1 MKHVF
6 VETNFLVE
14 LVRPFP
20 ARAAEQLVARNGA
33 DVTLYVPWVS
43 VVEAKRT
50 LDRVIN
56 EDLGFGDAMMKYAVR
71 EYLAGR
77 CTAAQKSVLEGFARQ
92 VKRDRAAALQARHDL
107 VDARVA
113 SMLCIEPTAAVVRRT
128 LSMFPIKS
136 LPPFDEMVMGAV
148 LSKADELNVL
158 GETALYFCNLNR
170 SDFDPTNRPTLDA
183 EYRRLN
189 LTYLDHFNVP

>member
-33 DVTLYVPWVS
+33 DVTLYAPWVS

-92 VKRDRAAALQARHDL
+92 VKRDRAAALQAPMTWSTRG
-107 VDARVA
+107 
-113 SMLCIEPTAAVVRRT
+113 
-128 LSMFPIKS
+128 
-136 LPPFDEMVMGAV
+136 LPPCCA
-148 LSKADELNVL
+148 SSPPPRSC
-158 GETALYFCNLNR
+158 GERCRCSRSNLC
-170 SDFDPTNRPTLDA
+170 RPST
-183 EYRRLN
+183 RW
-189 LTYLDHFNVP
+189 